1 MNRFE
6 VPGSVEYHLVEELC
20 TTSTL
25 TSFYNLLGGE
35 HSDISIVC
43 GDHEFKAHRAIV
55 CTQSLWFDVAFTAPA
70 KVGNTSRLADQPL
83 TQQHQKRIIRKVEL
97 NGVEP
102 EVFQRFLEFLYTGT
116 YTIEGETPQRDLTTS
131 RTGEIESM
139 LRDQS
144 EQPCSMPPS
153 EVAASDTSSK
163 RPVRRS
169 SRKSHSTADST
180 DEAPDSDTPMATATS
195 PDSSIPEE
203 ILFKTPFP
211 PAMTISLELYNLAH
225 EYKVPALQ
233 LLARERF
240 FKAAKARWLSS
251 WEGASW
257 EDTKEFE
264 DVALSLYT
272 SQDGE
277 PMWKVL
283 VLLVQVKTEDD
294 VMKRRMHDVAKEHY
308 DLRAGVEGQEV

>member
-70 KVGNTSRLADQPL
+70 K
-83 TQQHQKRIIRKVEL
+83 KRIIRKVEVK
-97 NGVEP
+97 GVDP
-102 EVFQRFLEFLYTGT
+102 GVFQRFLEFLYTGT

-139 LRDQS
+139 LRDHS
-144 EQPCSMPPS
+144 EQPCSMPSS

-169 SRKSHSTADST
+169 SRKSHSTADSM
-180 DEAPDSDTPMATATS
+180 DEAPDSDTPMATAAS

-283 VLLVQVKTEDD
+283 VLLVQAKTGDD
-294 VMKRRMHDVAKEHY
+294 LMKRRMHDVAKEHY
-308 DLRAGVEGQEV
+308 DLRAGVEGQEVQG

>member
-1 MNRFE
+1 MNGFE
-6 VPGSVEYHLVEELC
+6 VPSSVEYHLVEELC

-25 TSFYNLLGGE
+25 ASFYNLLHGGE
-35 HSDISIVC
+35 HSDITIVC

-55 CTQSLWFDVAFTAPA
+55 CTRSLWFEVAFTAPA
-70 KVGNTSRLADQPL
+70 K
-83 TQQHQKRIIRKVEL
+83 KRIIRKVEVK
-97 NGVEP
+97 GVNP
-102 EVFQRFLEFLYTGT
+102 EVFQRFLEFIYTGT

-131 RTGEIESM
+131 RTEEIESM
-139 LRDQS
+139 LGGNS
-144 EQPCSMPPS
+144 EQPHSMLSS

-169 SRKSHSTADST
+169 SRKSHSTTDSM
-180 DEAPDSDTPMATATS
+180 DEAPDSDPPMATAS

-203 ILFKTPFP
+203 ILFKTPLP

-240 FKAAKARWLSS
+240 FRAAKARWLSS

-264 DVALSLYT
+264 DVVLSLYT
-272 SQDGE
+272 SQHGE

-283 VLLVQVKTEDD
+283 VLLVQAKTQDD
-294 VMKRRMHDVAKEHY
+294 MMKRRMHDVAKEHY
-308 DLRAGVEGQEV
+308 DLLTGVEGQVA